1 MESTLNK
8 IKEEISVKNSENLF
22 LISCKNQEY
31 FELPIYSKPY
41 LFLILEGR
49 AQLNLENGLINY
61 EKGSYILSKID
72 TPKFL
77 KVIDTPFNA
86 LVLQFSIEEIISVMI
101 ELDCNIEPS
110 NNDENL
116 INNILRLVQNNND
129 IFLKKNIKREII
141 YNLLTGIHDREFI
154 NSVVKLQNADEIYD
168 INNWIKENFK
178 SDFSVED
185 LAKLNNMSVSTF
197 HSKFKNAVGMSPIQ
211 CQKKLRLLEARRL
224 MFDTSMNVTE
234 AALEVGYESI
244 SQFNRDYKKLFGF
257 APSKDIQFIKE
268 GLKAKPYVNN

>member
-1 MESTLNK
+1 MENILSK
-8 IKEEISVKNSENLF
+8 IKEEFLTKFSENPF
-22 LISCKNQEY
+22 LMTIEKQAY

-41 LFLILEGR
+41 LFLILEGK

-77 KVIDTPFNA
+77 KVIEPPFNA

-101 ELDCNIEPS
+101 ELDCNIEPN
-110 NNDENL
+110 NNDEDL

-129 IFLKKNIKREII
+129 IFLKKNITREII
-141 YNLLTGIHDREFI
+141 YNLLTGVHGKEFI

-211 CQKKLRLLEARRL
+211 CQKKLRLLEAKRL

-257 APSKDIQFIKE
+257 APCKDIAQI
-268 GLKAKPYVNN
+268 LKQNI